1 MSAIPKG
8 SSRPS
13 TALQRIL
20 LASGAVLVLT
30 AVITFISFIWG
41 SVGPYGQ
48 AGILLLI
55 AVGFGAAAVVVTLT
69 ATRETFACISWGI
82 IVVEVATAPGLR
94 LVPADLYRFG
104 GLGLPITVT
113 TIGVLTAV
121 AARLGSFSSL
131 RAVAWILYPA
141 AIWTW
146 TLTAYEGMG
155 LLPEHLGGALFL
167 GSMLSAFA
175 FLVTGRTPT
184 EWSARVVAS
193 AIFVVLASWVLVAY
207 LVAPGTL
214 PRMPGELLLGAALAS
229 IAGIIVTTRPA
240 KDGSLVLAGS
250 LVGIALAELVVDV
263 FGSVSGAGIIAL
275 IGAAALA
282 VGHRRKHLAAG
293 VIPASALWL
302 TWLASL
308 PVQQGDVR
316 WSAVVFFA
324 ILAFSALGYALVARL
339 PLLAIA
345 FASCAGVSWFLL
357 VDLLWHGA
365 LPTIFNGSWPPPI
378 EAYTFVGL
386 LIALITIG
394 VLRWGGSIDNQ
405 RALVIGLALA
415 LAVTSASTMTLWWWI
430 ADASSP
436 VFVPLSAATGA
447 AGALIWLGAG
457 LAGNTAG
464 YWIGSAI
471 VAMTW
476 CLWMT
481 SRIDDAEPV
490 WFSATIGLAYL
501 VAGVLTRLRYRNLPS
516 MVWLA
521 PGLILTLDAYVL
533 VEGSNPRETPA
544 GFIIVLSGC
553 VMATAIGAVRGL
565 AGALI
570 PGVVGIAFIVVV
582 QIVTVVGVVPVW
594 ASLSVGGAILLTLGV
609 RMEATRSAIRSGAT
623 WVAGLH

>member
-1 MSAIPKG
+1 MTVIPKG

-55 AVGFGAAAVVVTLT
+55 AVGFGAAARAVRLT

-82 IVVEVATAPGLR
+82 IVVEVAAAPGLR
-94 LVPADLYRFG
+94 LVPADLYRLG
-104 GLGLPITVT
+104 GLGLPIAVT

-121 AARLGSFSSL
+121 AARLGSFASL
-131 RAVAWILYPA
+131 RALAWLVYPA

-146 TLTAYEGMG
+146 TLTAYQGMG

-167 GSMLSAFA
+167 CSMISAFA
-175 FLVTGRTPT
+175 FLVSGSTPR
-184 EWSARVVAS
+184 EWSARVVVA
-193 AIFVVLASWVLVAY
+193 ALFVVLASWVLVAY
-207 LVAPGTL
+207 LVAPGIL

-250 LVGIALAELVVDV
+250 LLAIALVELIVDV

-275 IGAAALA
+275 IGAATLA
-282 VGHRRKHLAAG
+282 IAHRRHLLAAG
-293 VIPASALWL
+293 VILSSALWL
-302 TWLASL
+302 TWIAAL
-308 PVQQGDVR
+308 PVQQGDRR
-316 WSAVVFFA
+316 WSAIVFLA
-324 ILAFSALGYALVARL
+324 ILALSALGYALVGRL

-345 FASCAGVSWFLL
+345 FASCAGLSWVLL
-357 VDLLWHGA
+357 VDLLWHGG

-378 EAYTFVGL
+378 EAYTLAALV
-386 LIALITIG
+386 ISLITIG
-394 VLRWGGSIDNQ
+394 VLRWGGSIDNE
-405 RALVIGLALA
+405 RAAVIGLALV

-430 ADASSP
+430 ADPSAPTSA
-436 VFVPLSAATGA
+436 PLSAAIGA

-457 LAGNTAG
+457 LAGDTAG
-464 YWIGSAI
+464 YWVGSTI
-471 VAMTW
+471 VATSW
-476 CLWMT
+476 CLWMA
-481 SRIDDAEPV
+481 SRLDDAQVV

-501 VAGVLTRLRYRNLPS
+501 VAGVLTRLRHRKLPS

-544 GFIIVLSGC
+544 GFIIVLAGC

-570 PGVVGIAFIVVV
+570 PGVTGIAFIVVV
-582 QIVTVVGVVPVW
+582 QIIAVVGVVPVW
-594 ASLSVGGAILLTLGV
+594 ASLAVGGALLLALGV
-609 RMEATRSAIRSGAT
+609 RMEATKSAIQSGAT